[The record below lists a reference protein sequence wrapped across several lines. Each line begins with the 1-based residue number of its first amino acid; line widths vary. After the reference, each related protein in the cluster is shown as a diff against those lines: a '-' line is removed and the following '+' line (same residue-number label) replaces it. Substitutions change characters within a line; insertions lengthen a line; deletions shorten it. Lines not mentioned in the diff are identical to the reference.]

1 MRTVTKH
8 ILLVAL
14 TLTAGTAALITTTNA
29 AGQTGPSVMRLI
41 VPLSYVHFHATGVGP
56 KGISPG
62 DGFQESWLPSHPAA
76 ASRQD
81 AIAIA
86 TFRQAVFLGT
96 ITLNDGQLVYAGSTN
111 NQDNAVYA
119 IIGGTGR
126 YQGARGTMN
135 THSLPRAR
143 LQITITT
150 DGS

>member
-1 MRTVTKH
+1 MRTITKYA
-8 ILLVAL
+8 LVIAL
-14 TLTAGTAALITTTNA
+14 AATASTAALITTNA

-41 VPLSYVHFHATGVGP
+41 VPLGYVHFHATSNGS

-62 DGFQESWLPSHPAA
+62 DGFQESWLPPHSAG

-81 AIAIA
+81 AVAIA
-86 TFRQAVFLGT
+86 TFRQAIFLGT
-96 ITLNDGQLVYAGSTN
+96 ITLKDGQLVYAGSTN
-111 NQDNAVYA
+111 NQDNAVYS

-126 YQGARGTMN
+126 YQGDRGTMS
-135 THSLPRAR
+135 THPLPHGR

>member
-1 MRTVTKH
+1 MRPIRKYVLATA
-8 ILLVAL
+8 VAL
-14 TLTAGTAALITTTNA
+14 IASATAIIATTAAAKARPNVI
-29 AGQTGPSVMRLI
+29 RLI
-41 VPLSYVHFHATGVGP
+41 VPLSYVHFHATNSGS

-62 DGFQESWLPSHPAA
+62 DGFQESWLPPHSAT

-96 ITLNDGQLVYAGSTN
+96 ITLTKGQLVYAGSTN

-126 YQGARGTMN
+126 YQGARGTMS
-135 THSLPRAR
+135 TRSLAHGR